1 MKEQE
6 FVFGKRN
13 YLLMIGG
20 LALMAL
26 GYLLMMGGG
35 SEDPEVFN
43 PDIFNAQRLVWAPII
58 LVSGLVLEVYAIL
71 SAKS

>member
-1 MKEQE
+1 
-6 FVFGKRN
+6 
-13 YLLMIGG
+13 
-20 LALMAL
+20 MAL

>member
-20 LALMAL
+20 LALMGL